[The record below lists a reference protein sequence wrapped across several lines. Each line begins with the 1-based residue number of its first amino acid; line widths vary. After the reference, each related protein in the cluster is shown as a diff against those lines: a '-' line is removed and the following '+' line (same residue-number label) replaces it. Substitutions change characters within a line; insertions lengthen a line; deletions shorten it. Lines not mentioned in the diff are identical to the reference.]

1 MYIPP
6 DAHALTPEW
15 LTAVLREHG
24 VIENAVV
31 RKIFVEKMDDKGV
44 TTQLAR
50 LHLSIDD
57 YDEKAPQSMIAKFS
71 TTNPALLESIRFLR
85 TYEHEV
91 RFYNN
96 LAQTINLRTPRCY
109 YNAYD
114 PQTVGHI
121 LLLEDLAPAR
131 SGSMIDGCSL
141 ADAER
146 VIREIA
152 KLHIP
157 WWDNPQL
164 GGLDWLRVPG
174 MQERYQTRYEKNWP
188 GYVERAG
195 DLLSDEVRSVVE
207 KLRDQYLLVTNPL
220 YDPPLTIIHRD
231 LQLENLLFGVDGQPG
246 SLAVIDWQ
254 WVTAARGPFDLA
266 WFLAANVEPD
276 DRQAHEL
283 DLLRMYH
290 QLLMEGGIRGYPFE
304 QLLEDYRRGVLSTF
318 AVRVV
323 SIGGGVHD
331 ARLDRLR
338 STVIPRMIAAV
349 EDLNC
354 GNLMA

>member
-6 DAHALTPEW
+6 NAHALTPEW

-31 RKIFVEKMDDKGV
+31 RRISVEKMDDKGV

-50 LHLSIDD
+50 LHLSIEDD
-57 YDEKAPQSMIAKFS
+57 DENAPRSMVAKFS
-71 TTNPALLESIRFLR
+71 ATDPALLETIRSLR
-85 TYEHEV
+85 IYEGEV
-91 RFYNN
+91 RFYHD

-109 YNAYD
+109 YGAYD
-114 PQTVGHI
+114 PETVEHI

-131 SGSMIDGCSL
+131 SGSMIAGGSL

-164 GGLDWLRVPG
+164 GQHDWLRVPG
-174 MQERYQTRYEKNWP
+174 LQDRYQTKYEKSLT

-195 DLLSDEVRSVVE
+195 DLLSEEVRSVVE
-207 KLRDQYLLVTNPL
+207 KLRDQYLPVTNPL

-231 LQLENLLFGVDGQPG
+231 LQLENLFFDVDGQPG

-254 WVTAARGPFDLA
+254 WVTVARGPFDLA
-266 WFLAANVEPD
+266 WFMAANIEPD
-276 DRQAHEL
+276 DRQAHEI
-283 DLLRMYH
+283 DLLRVYH
-290 QLLMEGGIRGYPFE
+290 QLLMDGGIRDYPFE
-304 QLLEDYRRGVLSTF
+304 QLLEDYRRGILSTF
-318 AVRVV
+318 AQRVV
-323 SIGGGVHD
+323 SIGGGRHD
-331 ARLDRLR
+331 AKLDRMR

-354 GNLMA
+354 GNLLT

>member
-1 MYIPP
+1 MCIPP
-6 DAHALTPEW
+6 GAHALTPGW
-15 LTAVLREHG
+15 LTAVLHERG

-31 RKIFVEKMDDKGV
+31 KGISFEKLDDKGV

-50 LHLSIDD
+50 LHLSFEGDD
-57 YDEKAPQSMIAKFS
+57 ENAPQSMIAKFS
-71 TTNPALLESIRFLR
+71 STDPARLEAVRALR
-85 TYEHEV
+85 LYEREV
-91 RFYNN
+91 RFYDD

-109 YNAYD
+109 YSAYN
-114 PQTVGHI
+114 PQTLKHI

-131 SGSMIDGCSL
+131 SGSMIDGGSL

-146 VIREIA
+146 VVREIA

-157 WWDNPQL
+157 WWENPQL
-164 GGLDWLRVPG
+164 EQHDWLRVPWL
-174 MQERYQTRYEKNWP
+174 QDRYQTNYKKNWT

-195 DLLSDEVRSVVE
+195 DLLSEEMRSVVE
-207 KLRDQYLLVTNPL
+207 KLRHQYLPVTNPL
-220 YDPPLTIIHRD
+220 DDPPLTIIHRD
-231 LQLENLLFGVDGQPG
+231 LQLENLFFDVDGQPG

-254 WVTAARGPFDLA
+254 WVTVGRGPLDLA
-266 WFLAANVEPD
+266 WFLAANIEPH
-276 DRQAHEL
+276 DRQAHEM
-283 DLLRMYH
+283 DLLHMYH
-290 QLLMEGGIRGYPFE
+290 QLLMDGGIRGYPFE
-304 QLLEDYRRGVLSTF
+304 QLLEDYRRGVLNTF

-331 ARLDRLR
+331 ARLDRMR

-354 GNLMA
+354 GDLLA

>member
-6 DAHALTPEW
+6 NVHALTPEW

-31 RKIFVEKMDDKGV
+31 RGISVEKLEDKGV
-44 TTQLAR
+44 TTRLAR
-50 LHLSIDD
+50 LHLSIEADD
-57 YDEKAPQSMIAKFS
+57 GNAPQSMIAKFS
-71 TTNPALLESIRFLR
+71 STNPARLEAVRALR
-85 TYEHEV
+85 LYEREV
-91 RFYNN
+91 RFYKD

-109 YNAYD
+109 YSAYD
-114 PQTVGHI
+114 SETVNHI

-146 VIREIA
+146 VICEIA

-157 WWDNPQL
+157 WWDNSQL
-164 GGLDWLRVPG
+164 GKYDWLHVPG
-174 MQERYQTRYEKNWP
+174 LQERYQTNYKKNWP
-188 GYVERAG
+188 GYMERAG
-195 DLLSDEVRSVVE
+195 DLLSVEMRSVVE
-207 KLRDQYLLVTNPL
+207 KLCDQYLPVTNPL
-220 YDPPLTIIHRD
+220 DDPPLTIIHRD
-231 LQLENLLFGVDGQPG
+231 LQLENLFFDVDGQPG
-246 SLAVIDWQ
+246 SLAAIDWQ
-254 WVTAARGPFDLA
+254 WVTVARGPFDLA
-266 WFLAANVEPD
+266 WFLAANIEPD
-276 DRQAHEL
+276 YRQAHEI

-290 QLLMEGGIRGYPFE
+290 QLLMEGGIRDYPFE

-323 SIGGGVHD
+323 SIGGGVFD
-331 ARLDRLR
+331 AKLDRMR
-338 STVIPRMIAAV
+338 TTVIPRMIAAV

-354 GNLMA
+354 NNLLT

>member
-6 DAHALTPEW
+6 NAHALTPEW
-15 LTAVLREHG
+15 LTAVLRENG

-31 RKIFVEKMDDKGV
+31 RKISVEKMDDKGV

-50 LHLSIDD
+50 LLLSIEDD
-57 YDEKAPQSMIAKFS
+57 EENAPHSIIAKFS
-71 TTNPALLESIRFLR
+71 STNAARLEAVRALRL
-85 TYEHEV
+85 YEREV
-91 RFYNN
+91 RFYHE

-109 YNAYD
+109 FGAYD
-114 PQTVGHI
+114 PETVGHI

-146 VIREIA
+146 VVREIA

-157 WWDNPQL
+157 WWDDPQL
-164 GGLDWLRVPG
+164 GRLDWLRVPG
-174 MQERYQTRYEKNWP
+174 MQERYQTNYKKNWT

-195 DLLSDEVRSVVE
+195 DLLSKEMRSVVE
-207 KLRDQYLLVTNPL
+207 KLCDQYLPVTHPL
-220 YDPPLTIIHRD
+220 DALPLTLIHRD
-231 LQLENLLFGVDGQPG
+231 LQLENLIFDVDGQPD

-254 WVTAARGPFDLA
+254 WVTAGRGPFDLA
-266 WFLAANVEPD
+266 WFLAANIAPD
-276 DRQAHEL
+276 VRQAHEI
-283 DLLRMYH
+283 DLLHEYH
-290 QLLMEGGIRGYPFE
+290 QLLKDGGIRGYPFE
-304 QLLEDYRRGVLSTF
+304 QLVEDYRRSVLSTF

-331 ARLDRLR
+331 AKLERMR

-349 EDLNC
+349 EDLDC
-354 GNLMA
+354 GNLLT